1 MFAGLG
7 LLVGLLLGSH
17 EGLSS
22 WLLSATVGVFL
33 YVALVSMMT
42 ELKGGGFQGLLL
54 NTAGML
60 AGAVL
65 LLAIGLYE
73 HDLILLFESDPLPHK
88 H

>member
-42 ELKGGGFQGLLL
+42 ELQGGGLQGLLL
-54 NTAGML
+54 NTSGT
-60 AGAVL
+60 GRP
-65 LLAIGLYE
+65 GRGGR
-73 HDLILLFESDPLPHK
+73 
-88 H
+88 